1 MKFFKRNHYR
11 VKTDVELLAHLFNQL
26 EDSGI
31 ESLAELRER
40 LAELEITSF
49 ADLLTYTS
57 GPDCDEEVALTME
70 EIIDRLRISEQKRD
84 EILTSSNEVGR
95 YLANKMFGLKQE
107 EFWAFYFD
115 NGNRIIAE
123 KRISVGTLDR
133 SMAHPRDIF
142 RWAVVFNSSAIIVA
156 HNHPSG
162 RLTPSSGDIRMT
174 ENLKQAAKLMKID
187 LLDHFV
193 IGKGQYL
200 SMRETEMF

>member
-1 MKFFKRNHYR
+1 M
-11 VKTDVELLAHLFNQL
+11 
-26 EDSGI
+26 
-31 ESLAELRER
+31 
-40 LAELEITSF
+40 
-49 ADLLTYTS
+49 
-57 GPDCDEEVALTME
+57 
-70 EIIDRLRISEQKRD
+70 D